1 MTLYYKIF
9 YINQVI
15 SNLLVCVLIQC
26 VILRVG
32 VIDFGAVEHC
42 YALDNRVNLTE
53 VPSQTSH
60 IGGASP
66 ILSDRV
72 TIQIPSP
79 RMGEP
84 AYETSTSPNEFIFQ
98 TTNTY
103 RASLGFLSSMTENPI
118 YRTSTD
124 LNEVISQTTNTY
136 RASLGFLSSITENP
150 IYRTSTDLNEVLLEI
165 PNSITEEHIY
175 EAIPDLDEINTL
187 IPLIDGVSLNRAEE
201 HIYES
206 IPDLRPFSS
215 QRNPTN
221 EMSLRP
227 LASGIE
233 EPVYETATDPWEST
247 SQAGVQTC
255 CMTVTQQKECSA
267 YIGFFVGLSTVAA
280 FTLYLLYFNGTGEM
294 TRSCNFPDLIKQ
306 LEDIFRNL

>member
-53 VPSQTSH
+53 VPSQASH

-84 AYETSTSPNEFIFQ
+84 AYEISTSPNEFIFQ

-103 RASLGFLSSMTENPI
+103 RASLGFLSSM
-118 YRTSTD
+118 
-124 LNEVISQTTNTY
+124 
-136 RASLGFLSSITENP
+136 TENP

-227 LASGIE
+227 LASEIE
-233 EPVYETATDPWEST
+233 EPVYETATDP
-247 SQAGVQTC
+247 
-255 CMTVTQQKECSA
+255 
-267 YIGFFVGLSTVAA
+267 
-280 FTLYLLYFNGTGEM
+280 
-294 TRSCNFPDLIKQ
+294 
-306 LEDIFRNL
+306 